1 MYSKI
6 MISGILQVKTGLHI
20 GGSSQFSAIGSVDS
34 PVIRDVE
41 TNLPMIPGS
50 SIKGKMRTLLAKQY
64 NQTIATDP
72 NGDRIELLKL
82 FGSSKFNKE
91 NKENRENKEN
101 KMIRGRLQFYDLFMS
116 NRDEMKER
124 GILSPTEVK
133 FENTINRLTAVANP
147 RQIERVI
154 KGSEFAFRLCYTAE
168 KSQDEESVDIKKD
181 MKYICDGLKLLK
193 YDYLGG
199 NGSRGYGQIDFKEL
213 KLEVVFGELEE
224 NIKQE
229 CEDMLKEV

>member
-1 MYSKI
+1 

-34 PVIRDVE
+34 PVIRDME

-50 SIKGKMRTLLAKQY
+50 SMKGKMRTLLAKQY
-64 NQTIATDP
+64 NQTIVTEP
-72 NGDRIELLKL
+72 NEDRIEILRL
-82 FGSSKFNKE
+82 FGSSKKNE
-91 NKENRENKEN
+91 
-101 KMIRGRLQFYDLFMS
+101 MIRGRLQFYDLFMS

-133 FENTINRLTAVANP
+133 FENTITRLTAVANP

-168 KSQDEESVDIKKD
+168 KSQDEESVDIIKD

-229 CEDMLKEV
+229 CEDMLKDV

>member
-34 PVIRDVE
+34 PVIRDME

-50 SIKGKMRTLLAKQY
+50 SMKGKMRTLLAKQY
-64 NQTIATDP
+64 NQTIVTEP
-72 NGDRIELLKL
+72 NEDRIEILRL
-82 FGSSKFNKE
+82 FGSSKKNE
-91 NKENRENKEN
+91 
-101 KMIRGRLQFYDLFMS
+101 MIRGRLQFYDLFMS

-133 FENTINRLTAVANP
+133 FENTITRLTAVANP

-168 KSQDEESVDIKKD
+168 KSQDEESVDIIKD

-229 CEDMLKEV
+229 CEDMLKDV